1 MQLQIKPYHT
11 NTFPLAGIL
20 IKNKSLQHWLQQLQ
34 NLDADIQQLPVYAIP
49 GTTANT
55 LWGCF
60 VPLPQNSRQQKPLNA
75 NEPCQLVYNTLYIP
89 QYATLYPTLHAAEVS
104 KLFSATPHIMH
115 PEFGLVALDTPIAW
129 SELLALPATAAV
141 TITTPA
147 AGAFIP
153 ENIRRLE
160 IQPLPPEEL
169 IKAMEA
175 TAFPEKKSFNDK
187 PLNWAE
193 KIKLGLLKTLFSS
206 SPRQG
211 NTGEK
216 DGKEKTGLMKMLEKI
231 GNKILP
237 ADSKWVNNLVQ
248 NLEDLEK
255 RNQSEM
261 EKLMALFK
269 NNPDEAL
276 KYAIPLDNEGTNRG
290 GNAGLFELN
299 RRWGNFDLF
308 GRSSQSGGSGNLVFG
323 MDSYQKLQQQYNKT
337 AEDLVAKKD
346 YQKAAFVYMKLLKN
360 NHMAAKT
367 LEDGKLYPEAA
378 SVYLKYLQN
387 KNKAAVCYEKGQMYT
402 DAIGLYK
409 ELKENEKAGDLYLLQ
424 QKKPEA
430 FEQYQLVADEHISCG
445 RYVKASLLYRNKMNN
460 AAPAQELLLKGWRTD
475 KDAFNCIN
483 NYFKNIEDPKLLLQA
498 IENVYAKDTTDHN
511 KPVFLTA
518 LKYEQQKDGAVTNRT
533 TEMAYEIVA
542 HLAVTNPDI
551 VSELKNFNDDQSLV
565 KDVLRYKAQ
574 RRHG

>member
-20 IKNKSLQHWLQQLQ
+20 IKSKSLQYWLQQLQ
-34 NLDADIQQLPVYAIP
+34 SLDADIQQLPVYAIP
-49 GTTANT
+49 GTVANS

-60 VPLPQNSRQQKPLNA
+60 VPLPQNKWQQKLLNA
-75 NEPCQLVYNTLYIP
+75 NEPCQLLYNTLYIP
-89 QYATLYPTLHAAEVS
+89 QYATLYPTLNAAEVV

-115 PEFGLVALDTPIAW
+115 PEFGLVALDTPIDWA
-129 SELLALPATAAV
+129 ELLALPAVTEV

-147 AGAFIP
+147 DIAFMP
-153 ENIRRLE
+153 GNIRRLE

-169 IKAMEA
+169 IRSMEE
-175 TAFPEKKSFNDK
+175 TAFPKKESFNDK

-193 KIKLGLLKTLFSS
+193 KIKLGLLKTLFTN
-206 SPRQG
+206 SPQQD
-211 NTGEK
+211 NTGGK
-216 DGKEKTGLMKMLEKI
+216 DGKDKTGLMKMLEKI
-231 GNKILP
+231 GNTLLP
-237 ADSKWVNNLVQ
+237 PDSKWVNNLMQ
-248 NLEDLEK
+248 NLEELEK

-261 EKLMALFK
+261 EKLMELFK
-269 NNPDEAL
+269 KNPEEAL

-299 RRWGNFDLF
+299 KRWGNFDLF
-308 GRSSQSGGSGNLVFG
+308 SRSAQGGGGNMVFG

-337 AEDLVAKKD
+337 AQDLVTQKD

-387 KNKAAVCYEKGQMYT
+387 KNKAAECYEKGQMYT

-409 ELKENEKAGDLYLLQ
+409 ELKENEKAGDLYMLQ
-424 QKKPEA
+424 QKKVEA
-430 FEQYQLVADEHISCG
+430 FEQYQQVADEHIDSG

-498 IENVYAKDTTDHN
+498 IENVYARDTTDHN

-518 LKYEQQKDGAVTNRT
+518 LKYEQQKDAAVTNRT
-533 TEMAYEIVA
+533 KEMAYEIVA
-542 HLAVTNPDI
+542 DLAVTNPDI
-551 VSELKNFNDDQSLV
+551 VSELKNFNDDQSLS